1 MNYKKLGMKK
11 SKDVMVQED
20 CALED
25 CEESF
30 TLPRSPKKE
39 HTNIEKNERLLKNVT
54 YILKNV
60 VEQLVE
66 SFGSK
71 LI

>member
-1 MNYKKLGMKK
+1 
-11 SKDVMVQED
+11 MVQED

-30 TLPRSPKKE
+30 TMLGSLKKE
-39 HTNIEKNERLLKNVT
+39 HTNIEKNERFLKNVT
-54 YILKNV
+54 YIKKNV
-60 VEQLVE
+60 VEQLIE